1 MDRVR
6 SGIFIMPFHPP
17 GKPLSQCHDEDM
29 ELVIRADELG
39 IDEFWIGEHHTMVYE
54 NIAMPEIFIGA
65 ALRDTSDIR
74 LGPAPVCLQ
83 QHHPALVA
91 SRLSFLDHLSHGRL
105 NLCFGP
111 GSVPTDLEILGV
123 EPQDSAAMVAESMDM
138 ILTLWMT
145 DPPYDIDGRFW
156 KIRMERTI
164 DPEVGLGVI
173 HKPFQRPHPPVSMP
187 ISSMNSETARQ
198 AGRRGFQPF
207 GHSLIP
213 SNTLANIWTTYERAA
228 MEAGHTPDRS
238 DYKIARAIFLAD
250 STEEAVKRARS
261 NTVAANFEYIGT
273 LLKRGGRG
281 MGMFKRDSDM
291 HDADCNLDYLM
302 GEQIIAGNVDA
313 VLERLQALR
322 AEVGDFGT
330 LVMMSY
336 DWDDKDSWLRSLELF
351 ATELMPALNRA
362 VTSEQVV

>member
-65 ALRDTSDIR
+65 ALRETSDIR

-173 HKPFQRPHPPVSMP
+173 HKPYQRPHPPISMP
-187 ISSMNSETARQ
+187 ISSINSETARE

-213 SNTLANIWTTYERAA
+213 SSTLANIWTTYEHAA
-228 MEAGHTPDRS
+228 LEAGRTRRTAATSRS
-238 DYKIARAIFLAD
+238 LVRSSWQIPRKKRCGARG
-250 STEEAVKRARS
+250 S
-261 NTVAANFEYIGT
+261 NTVAANFAYIGS

-281 MGMFKRDSDM
+281 
-291 HDADCNLDYLM
+291 
-302 GEQIIAGNVDA
+302 
-313 VLERLQALR
+313 LEHVQTRPGYARCGLQ
-322 AEVGDFGT
+322 
-330 LVMMSY
+330 S
-336 DWDDKDSWLRSLELF
+336 
-351 ATELMPALNRA
+351 
-362 VTSEQVV
+362 

>member
-1 MDRVR
+1 MKQIK

-17 GKPLSQCHDEDM
+17 GKTLSQCHDEDM
-29 ELVIRADELG
+29 ELVIRADDLG

-65 ALRDTSDIR
+65 ALRETRDIR

-91 SRLSFLDHLSHGRL
+91 SRLSFLDHLSKGRL

-123 EPQDSAAMVAESMDM
+123 DPRDSAAMVAEAIEM
-138 ILTLWMT
+138 ILTLWLT
-145 DPPYDIDGRFW
+145 DPPYDIKGRFW
-156 KIRMERTI
+156 QIRMNRTI

-187 ISSMNSETARQ
+187 ITSMNSATARE

-213 SNTLANIWTTYERAA
+213 SNLLANIWTTYEQAA
-228 MEAGHTPDRS
+228 IEAGRLPDRS

-250 STEEAVKRARS
+250 TTEEAVRRARS

-281 MGMFKRDSDM
+281 IGMFKRDPNM
-291 HDADCNLDYLM
+291 PDADCDLDYLM
-302 GEQIIAGNVDA
+302 GEQIIAGDVDT
-313 VLERLQALR
+313 VLERIESIR
-322 AEVGDFGT
+322 TEVGDFGT

-351 ATELMPALNRA
+351 ATELMPALNQ
-362 VTSEQVV
+362 VQPTEQVA